1 MTAHDYQ
8 TLLRPRARGAGRL
21 WGTILMV
28 AAVAGWGTALAW
40 QAQID
45 ARHSEALLRNA
56 HAQRSAAPP
65 PQPTR
70 TETDLARR
78 WHALAVERAYSWY
91 PVFRALEQA
100 SSPDIELLEFLPD
113 KASGKLVLRGEARS
127 VEALTAYLALLSD
140 QKILTEVH
148 LAHQKNVSRAGLAVM
163 TFEIR
168 ASLR

>member
-1 MTAHDYQ
+1 MTARDYRG
-8 TLLRPRARGAGRL
+8 LLRPRATGRRWL
-21 WGTILMV
+21 WGAILM
-28 AAVAGWGTALAW
+28 ALAVTGWGTALSW

-45 ARHSEALLRNA
+45 ARHFEALLRNA
-56 HAQRSAAPP
+56 KSKRTAAPP

-70 TETDLARR
+70 SETDLARR

-113 KASGKLVLRGEARS
+113 KASRKLVLRGEARN
-127 VEALTAYLALLSD
+127 VEALTAYLALLSK
-140 QKILTEVH
+140 QKILNEVH
-148 LAHQKNVSRAGLAVM
+148 MAHQKNISRAGLTVM

-168 ASLR
+168 ASLP